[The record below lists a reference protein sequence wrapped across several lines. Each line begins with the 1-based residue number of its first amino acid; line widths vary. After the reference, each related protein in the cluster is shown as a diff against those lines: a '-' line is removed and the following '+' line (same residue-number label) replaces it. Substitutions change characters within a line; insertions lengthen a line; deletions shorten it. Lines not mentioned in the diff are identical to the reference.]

1 MGFIVRETIVLIVH
15 QQPYLKHCAG
25 KYECKC
31 RKRNNMWPLI
41 LQAIYLF
48 NSLSNFFLVCSLSCI
63 IVSPAFVRCAR
74 RYGTTEQTKDK
85 KAFEES
91 FDDIWLSP
99 AVSHSPLCRRGT
111 EGMHNQLSGLYKLFT
126 FLKVKDYT
134 RFTAGRTAHI
144 PAAHL

>member
-1 MGFIVRETIVLIVH
+1 MVPHSTGNLFVQQSFQFFPCLLIELHNRFSCFCQVCTAIRH
-15 QQPYLKHCAG
+15 NQAD
-25 KYECKC
+25 
-31 RKRNNMWPLI
+31 KR
-41 LQAIYLF
+41 Q
-48 NSLSNFFLVCSLSCI
+48 
-63 IVSPAFVRCAR
+63 
-74 RYGTTEQTKDK
+74 

-134 RFTAGRTAHI
+134 RFTAGENSTHPSSSSLISILLPKAEARLDGT
-144 PAAHL
+144 LTERKGYTFRLFTFY